1 MKIMFY
7 KNSLIIPVFLALVS

>member
-1 MKIMFY
+1 MFY